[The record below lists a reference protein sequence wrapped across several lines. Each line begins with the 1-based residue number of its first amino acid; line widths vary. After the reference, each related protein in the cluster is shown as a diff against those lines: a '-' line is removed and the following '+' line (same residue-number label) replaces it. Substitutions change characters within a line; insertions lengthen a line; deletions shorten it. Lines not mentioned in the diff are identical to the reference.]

1 MPRKPLSVRRHSRG
15 RSLVVGDDG
24 GDGEHGTSF
33 KHGDTEIRGTRSYF
47 LQIHSSASPCLR
59 VRACPVASVTSVR
72 ALPSERTENTEQ
84 ALNTEM
90 RRFGEHELF
99 FRNSFLRVSVSPCWS
114 LSRGLRYLRAR
125 PPIRGD
131 GEHGTSFKHGVC
143 GDSGNTDYFLEIHSS
158 ASPCLRVRAC
168 PVASVTSVRALP
180 SEGTESTEQ
189 ALNTEMRRFR

>member
-47 LQIHSSASPCLR
+47 L
-59 VRACPVASVTSVR
+59 
-72 ALPSERTENTEQ
+72 
-84 ALNTEM
+84 
-90 RRFGEHELF
+90 
-99 FRNSFLRVSVSPCWS
+99 
-114 LSRGLRYLRAR
+114 
-125 PPIRGD
+125 
-131 GEHGTSFKHGVC
+131 
-143 GDSGNTDYFLEIHSS
+143 EIHSS

-189 ALNTEMRRFR
+189 ALNTEIRRFGEHGVIFYKFIPPRLRVSVLELVPWPPLPPCAPSHQRGRRARNKL